1 MDELECS
8 RSTFFRTI
16 KTLRDHLGAP
26 IENIPGQG
34 YRYDPE
40 AGRFELPGLWFR
52 KDELEA
58 LLVMNEL
65 VRNVQPG
72 LLHDLIDP
80 LRERIQ
86 ALLDWGRRRGGR
98 FPANRFRILQV
109 HAREI
114 DPRVFETAAAAVTER
129 RQLRFTYEA
138 RSTGDTTVRR
148 TSPQRFVY
156 YRDQWYVDCWDE
168 DGQSLRT
175 FALDRMTATE
185 ILDSPCREVSTEEL
199 IETFGPGYGLFSG
212 PEKHRAR
219 LRFTPERARWVADE
233 RWHSRQ
239 ESRHLP
245 DGCFELTVP
254 YSDPRELLGEIL
266 RHGPDVEVLEPAE
279 LVDAVREH
287 LVEAAAQ
294 YEQRRFGSIRGQVS
308 GSETAGR

>member
-8 RSTFFRTI
+8 RSTLFRTI
-16 KTLRDHLGAP
+16 AALRDRFGAP
-26 IENIPGQG
+26 IENVPGRG
-34 YRYDPE
+34 YRYDPD

-58 LLVMNEL
+58 LLVMKEL

-72 LLHDLIDP
+72 LLHDLIGP
-80 LRERIQ
+80 FRKRIR

-114 DPRVFETAAAAVTER
+114 DPRVFETAATAVTER
-129 RQLRFTYEA
+129 RQLGFTYEA

-148 TSPQRFVY
+148 TSPQRLVY

-199 IETFGPGYGLFSG
+199 IETFGSGYGLFSG
-212 PEKHRAR
+212 PARHRAR
-219 LRFTPERARWVADE
+219 LRFTPERTRWVADE
-233 RWHSRQ
+233 CWHSRQ
-239 ESRHLP
+239 ESTLLP

-266 RHGPDVEVLEPAE
+266 RHGSDVEVLEPAE

-294 YEQRRFGSIRGQVS
+294 YERRRFGSIRGQVS